1 MPPPIFR
8 LNLHPPEV
16 QPASPGK
23 ALATAPVNEVSYD
36 PAQDRENIRGN
47 IAMRLVWTLVALVGG
62 SFLLAAASIALCSGT
77 ACNASTASLEPVKAV
92 VQLLLTP
99 VVGLVG
105 AVTGFYFGEQSG
117 RDGKR

>member
-1 MPPPIFR
+1 MDADIDLDNVVPGPQSAPSFQR
-8 LNLHPPEV
+8 LV
-16 QPASPGK
+16 VGQIGSDA
-23 ALATAPVNEVSYD
+23 YD
-36 PAQDRENIRGN
+36 PARDRENIRGN

-117 RDGKR
+117 RNSTI